1 MRTMIGGLAAL
12 LLLSV
17 LAVSYAAHPVRAA
30 VTVENQSSAP
40 MAVSDIGT
48 WDRAMIWVFVQQR
61 DFHRR
66 LTGYLRAMK
75 QTGDMSLV
83 WSLIG
88 VSFLYGVFHAAGP
101 GHGKAVMTSY
111 LLTHRQTLRRGVA
124 LATAAAFCQG
134 LVAILIVYGL
144 VEVAGWLPR
153 DSQTA
158 VSWSERASFALV
170 AVLGAALLF
179 RAVRSLL
186 LRVRPMSHDHSH
198 QNLARRH
205 GHDHAHSS
213 HDADCGHTHV
223 PSAEQV
229 ADVRDIRTAIAV
241 VLSIGIRPCTGAV
254 IVLVFANVAAM
265 PWAGVGA
272 VLAMSA
278 GTALAVASLAA
289 LAVGARRL
297 AQRYVRTEAR
307 YLALGADGAAVIGG
321 ALILAVGL
329 SLLSAAFGPVHPL
342 LGM

>member
-1 MRTMIGGLAAL
+1 MRTVMCGLVAAL
-12 LLLSV
+12 LLAVVALS
-17 LAVSYAAHPVRAA
+17 LPVRQVQAA
-30 VTVENQSSAP
+30 TTATETVAP
-40 MAVSDIGT
+40 MTASDIGI
-48 WDRAMIWVFVQQR
+48 WDRAMIWVFAQQR

-66 LTGYLRAMK
+66 LTGYLRTMK
-75 QTGDMSLV
+75 QTGDTALV

-88 VSFLYGVFHAAGP
+88 ASFLYGVFHAAGP

-111 LLTHRQTLRRGVA
+111 LLTHRQTLRRGVV
-124 LATAAAFCQG
+124 LAVAAAFCQG
-134 LVAILIVYGL
+134 LVAIVIVYGL

-170 AVLGAALLF
+170 AVLGAVLLF
-179 RAVRSLL
+179 RAGRSLL
-186 LRVRPMSHDHSH
+186 RRFHRLSPDHHHDH
-198 QNLARRH
+198 
-205 GHDHAHSS
+205 GHAHGS
-213 HDADCGHTHV
+213 HDAHCGHTHV
-223 PSAEQV
+223 PSAGQV
-229 ADVRDIRTAIAV
+229 SDVRDIRTAIAV

-297 AQRYVRTEAR
+297 AQRYVRSDAR
-307 YLALGADGAAVIGG
+307 YLALAADAAAVIGG

-329 SLLSAAFGPVHPL
+329 SLLSAAFGPAHPL
-342 LGM
+342 LGA